1 MTPDTRPHTTCTRRR
16 PAQRRNP
23 QLLSDAVVASYIH
36 EISQRHRVTGSDEA
50 RRPKH
55 QSRM

>member
-1 MTPDTRPHTTCTRRR
+1 MTHDTRPHTTNTRRR
-16 PAQRRNP
+16 PARRRNP

-36 EISQRHRVTGSDEA
+36 EISQRHRVTSGDDA